1 MISLAAS
8 FDKKPF
14 RPLLVELEDHYIT
27 GLRGITMRTCYKK
40 KEKEK
45 NSDIQIR
52 QLEHTQTS

>member
-14 RPLLVELEDHYIT
+14 RPLLVQLEDHYIT

-40 KEKEK
+40 KKKK